1 MTKRKVG
8 VLISGRGSNLAAL
21 IAAARAPDYPAEIV
35 LVISNRADAGGLA
48 LARDAGIA
56 TAVVPHRD
64 YASRE
69 AFDAEIDRRLAAAG
83 CELVCLAG
91 FMRIFSSW
99 FVARWRER
107 VLNIHPA
114 LLPAFPGLHVHRR
127 TLEAGVRIAGCT
139 VHFVIEGVDEG
150 PIIVQAAVP
159 VLPAD
164 DEAALAAR
172 ILAAEHR
179 AYPLA
184 LALVASGRARVE
196 GARVAISGGS
206 AAEGM
211 LINPQ

>member
-1 MTKRKVG
+1 MKRKVA

-21 IAAARAPDYPAEIV
+21 IAAARAPDYPAEIA

-48 LARDAGIA
+48 LARQAGIA
-56 TAVVPHRD
+56 SAVVPHRD
-64 YASRE
+64 YAARE
-69 AFDAEIDRRLAAAG
+69 DFDAEIERRLLAAG

-91 FMRIFSSW
+91 FMRIFSAG

-107 VLNIHPA
+107 ILNIHPA

-139 VHFVIEGVDEG
+139 VHFVIAGVDEG

-159 VLPAD
+159 VLPGD

-179 AYPLA
+179 AFPLA

-196 GARVAISGGS
+196 GNRVVIAG
-206 AAEGM
+206 AVPVEGL
-211 LINPQ
+211 LINPE